1 MSEVSIPT
9 TLDGVLLELKA
20 AYPAHKTTPGIQVAA
35 IDDDAEGNPQFY
47 AGIHIFPAGVA
58 SRKVVAKA
66 TASTAVQAMADA
78 MQAWRYIIAQ
88 GHGNG

>member
-1 MSEVSIPT
+1 MSVPT

-20 AYPAHKTTPGIQVAA
+20 AYPAHKTTPGIQIAA
-35 IDDDAEGNPQFY
+35 IDDAADGSPQFY

-66 TASTAVQAMADA
+66 TASSSVQAMADA
-78 MQAWRYIIAQ
+78 MQVWRSIIAAERASV
-88 GHGNG
+88 